1 MTRLSLC
8 CFPGQR
14 GAQWQHY
21 GSQTERPKQSSQAS
35 SREALPEAT
44 FSEPPAQLAS
54 SSTSAQHG
62 DGSTPAQRANSS
74 TPAQEAGSSPA
85 EAQGA
90 SARIPEAI
98 PFGSASEASVQPD
111 TSISYSHA
119 LASPHRSPIQTAAAP
134 IASSGAL
141 ASPFGQ
147 QNEAQVKNTLTA
159 ASQPLP
165 PEATAEVD
173 AKVVDDRFVTMS
185 SANALEEAVQSENDV
200 AASAEGGA
208 SAQSESQANQS
219 PSARGSDM
227 FSGLDV
233 K

>member
-35 SREALPEAT
+35 SGAALPEAT
-44 FSEPPAQLAS
+44 FSEPPAQHAS
-54 SSTSAQHG
+54 SSTPAQH
-62 DGSTPAQRANSS
+62 ANSS

-90 SARIPEAI
+90 SARIPEAS
-98 PFGSASEASVQPD
+98 PFGSASEASVQPH
-111 TSISYSHA
+111 TGISYSQSNA
-119 LASPHRSPIQTAAAP
+119 LASPHRSQSQTAAAP

-200 AASAEGGA
+200 AASAEGG